1 MHVLFNQKQCFIYES
16 FPLFYPDKEVDGISQ
31 ELAINPLKIDNRIS
45 KMRKFLNG
53 KAPQSTI

>member
-1 MHVLFNQKQCFIYES
+1 MYVLLNQKQRFIYES

-31 ELAINPLKIDNRIS
+31 ELAINPLKTDKLIN